1 MATPAV
7 SLYPT
12 LEMIADLFRA
22 GINDTFA
29 GATNTPGEGVV
40 MPDTNP
46 DLLTFMNAALRST
59 YAGLRNVGDPEL
71 ILDNYLL
78 LGIPPLA
85 GPDPTIQVSVAYT
98 GYYNGSTWNSAW
110 ALPAG
115 CFRVERIWERWSG
128 SETSFSPMQ
137 PAPFGLPPCQQVDRM
152 GQWETRQ
159 NAIWMPGALVAI
171 DLRMRAFITIPDFL
185 SPVAI
190 DFSTTYVPILNC
202 QNAVADK
209 MLVWYARR
217 FAPDQYMNAKDAAAD
232 SMFELRQEIV
242 RNQQNTEYQRAEYG
256 SDATSSYGFLAA
268 L

>member
-1 MATPAV
+1 MAV
-7 SLYPT
+7 QLYPT
-12 LEMIADLFRA
+12 LEMIAQLFRA
-22 GINDTFA
+22 QVNDSFA

-46 DLLTFMNAALRST
+46 DLLTFMNSALRDT
-59 YAGLRNVGDPEL
+59 YTDLRNVGDPEL

-78 LGIPPLA
+78 LDIPPLA
-85 GPDPTIQVSVAYT
+85 APDPTIQVSVAYT
-98 GYYNGSTWNSAW
+98 GYYNGSTWNSEW

-115 CFRVERIWERWSG
+115 CQRVERIWERWSG
-128 SETSFSPMQ
+128 GETNFTPMT
-137 PAPFGLPPCQQVDRM
+137 PAPFGLPACQQVDRM

-171 DLRMRAFITIPDFL
+171 DLRMRCFITIPDFL
-185 SPVAI
+185 SPIAI

-202 QNAVADK
+202 QNVVVAK
-209 MLVWYARR
+209 MLILYAKR
-217 FAPDQYMNAKDAAAD
+217 FAPENYQMCVQDDERLTDK
-232 SMFELRQEIV
+232 LRREIV
-242 RNQQNTEYQRAEYG
+242 RNMQNTEYQRAEYG